1 MDFRTFANSSGPPPN
16 LPIPPGVIPNS
27 VSQQLTNL
35 RMTESSMSSMLRTQQ
50 EHARSLERMAT
61 MQRQIIE
68 MQQIQTQQLHSMQQ
82 MMLPL
87 AFQRNAFM
95 SSMSSLVPGV
105 GNLFTQPFTFV
116 QSALGSSGTL
126 CDPSHGLPGSSPG
139 PLVQSAVLPAGPGPS
154 VLTPSGLEPK
164 RRRLDL
170 QPDPLHELQSA
181 TSSVQTGT
189 SNTPERIWSSVSE
202 RVVPPVRNET
212 VCFTIGRT
220 QTDDPFQTSHE
231 VKEMVH
237 PQLKTQGFQF
247 WVALPVATFSSELL
261 VGANDLFKTIDILFL
276 YQQMLRIH
284 KSIADNPFRVKNA
297 FEDGMLIEDTRC

>member
-1 MDFRTFANSSGPPPN
+1 MDLRTFVKSSGPPPN
-16 LPIPPGVIPNS
+16 LPVPQGVIPIS
-27 VSQQLTNL
+27 VSQQLNNL
-35 RMTESSMSSMLRTQQ
+35 RMTESSMSAMLRTQQ

-68 MQQIQTQQLHSMQQ
+68 MQQLQTQQLHSMQQ

-87 AFQRNAFM
+87 AFQCNAFM

-105 GNLFTQPFTFV
+105 GNLFTQPLTFV

-154 VLTPSGLEPK
+154 VLTPSGPEPK

-181 TSSVQTGT
+181 TSSVQIPRYGLYHHVKQCGT

-237 PQLKTQGFQF
+237 PQLKRQGFQF

-284 KSIADNPFRVKNA
+284 KSIADNPFA
-297 FEDGMLIEDTRC
+297 

>member
-1 MDFRTFANSSGPPPN
+1 MDYLEVARDLWCSLLFYQLVRD
-16 LPIPPGVIPNS
+16 LPCLLQV
-27 VSQQLTNL
+27 V
-35 RMTESSMSSMLRTQQ
+35 RK
-50 EHARSLERMAT
+50 
-61 MQRQIIE
+61 
-68 MQQIQTQQLHSMQQ
+68 
-82 MMLPL
+82 
-87 AFQRNAFM
+87 
-95 SSMSSLVPGV
+95 
-105 GNLFTQPFTFV
+105 
-116 QSALGSSGTL
+116 
-126 CDPSHGLPGSSPG
+126 
-139 PLVQSAVLPAGPGPS
+139 
-154 VLTPSGLEPK
+154 PK

-181 TSSVQTGT
+181 TSSVQIPRYGLYHHVKQSGT

-261 VGANDLFKTIDILFL
+261 VGCKRFVQDDRHSFSLSTDASYSQIN
-276 YQQMLRIH
+276 
-284 KSIADNPFRVKNA
+284 
-297 FEDGMLIEDTRC
+297 C